1 MASPSLSIGGE
12 GDGESN
18 PHSLAPFLP
27 YLPLPELL
35 IPRALRSAAGAGN
48 DDDGRHC
55 RVPFKSATGWLIS
68 QLYVKSADLVKK
80 LFFNNF
86 P

>member
-48 DDDGRHC
+48 DDDAIVGC
-55 RVPFKSATGWLIS
+55 PLKVLPGG
-68 QLYVKSADLVKK
+68 
-80 LFFNNF
+80 
-86 P
+86 